1 MPDPLASI
9 PLSAIRVFEAAA
21 RQRSF
26 TRAAD
31 ELGISQAAVSWQ
43 VKSLERRL
51 GQVLF
56 DRLPKEVALTSP
68 GERLARAATDAL
80 GVLRT
85 AISDLADA
93 GESVLVLTTTG
104 SFATLWLAP
113 RIGSF
118 QITHPNI
125 AVSLD
130 ATARRIDLMRE
141 NVDAAVRPGSG
152 DWPDQ
157 ESVYLFPAAITPLC
171 TPEFA
176 RRHGLARPEDLL
188 GAPRIGLAEDWSAW
202 FEAAGAKMV
211 DAPAAPSVV
220 AKQQSFEVASA
231 LSGRVAALA
240 SRIYFAAEVS
250 AGRLIQPFETMLY
263 HDRAYWLTYRK
274 DRRRA
279 AKIIAFRDWLLAAIA
294 DDPAV
299 AGSSGPLTPTSL
311 GEAN

>member
-56 DRLPKEVALTSP
+56 DRQPKEVALTPP
-68 GERLARAATDAL
+68 GALLAGAATDAL

-85 AISDLADA
+85 AISDLTDAD
-93 GESVLVLTTTG
+93 ETVLVLTTTG

-113 RIGSF
+113 RIGGF
-118 QITHPNI
+118 QAAHPKV
-125 AVSLD
+125 ALSLD

-152 DWPDQ
+152 DWPGQ

-171 TPEFA
+171 TPEFVQ
-176 RRHGLARPEDLL
+176 RHRLTRPEDLL
-188 GAPRIGLAEDWSAW
+188 EAPRIGMAEDWTGW
-202 FEAAGAKMV
+202 FETAGATMAGSP
-211 DAPAAPSVV
+211 APPSLV
-220 AKQQSFEVASA
+220 AKLQSFEVTSA
-231 LSGRVAALA
+231 LGGQVAALA
-240 SRIYFAAEVS
+240 SPIYFAEELS
-250 AGRLIQPFETMLY
+250 DGRLVQPFETMHH

-274 DRRRA
+274 DRRRS

-294 DDPAV
+294 ADPAV
-299 AGSSGPLTPTSL
+299 AGSSGTA
-311 GEAN
+311 GRA

>member
-31 ELGISQAAVSWQ
+31 ELGITQAAVSWQ
-43 VKSLERRL
+43 VKSLERQL

-56 DRLPKEVALTSP
+56 VRLPKEVALTPP

-85 AISDLADA
+85 AITDLADA
-93 GESVLVLTTTG
+93 GESVLALTTTG
-104 SFATLWLAP
+104 SFASLWLAP
-113 RIGSF
+113 RIGGF
-118 QITHPNI
+118 QIAHPKI

-130 ATARRIDLMRE
+130 ATARQVDLMRE
-141 NVDAAVRPGSG
+141 NVHAAVRPGSG
-152 DWPDQ
+152 GWPGQ
-157 ESVYLFPAAITPLC
+157 ESVYLFSAAITPLC

-176 RRHGLARPEDLL
+176 RRHRLKRPEDLL
-188 GAPRIGLAEDWSAW
+188 EAPRIGLPADWSAW
-202 FEAAGAKMV
+202 FEAAGVAMSG
-211 DAPAAPSVV
+211 APAAPSLV
-220 AKQQSFEVASA
+220 AKQQSFEVALA
-231 LSGRVAALA
+231 LGGSVAALA
-240 SRIYFAAEVS
+240 ARIYFAADVK

-263 HDRAYWLTYRK
+263 ADRAYWLTYRK
-274 DRRRA
+274 DRRRDP
-279 AKIIAFRDWLLAAIA
+279 KIIAFRDWLLAAIA

-299 AGSSGPLTPTSL
+299 AGAAMRL
-311 GEAN
+311 GGSD

>member
-1 MPDPLASI
+1 MPDPLSNV

-56 DRLPKEVALTSP
+56 DRRPKEVALTP
-68 GERLARAATDAL
+68 RGELLARAATDAL
-80 GVLRT
+80 GLLRT

-113 RIGSF
+113 RIGGF
-118 QITHPNI
+118 QIAHPNI

-130 ATARRIDLMRE
+130 ATSRRIDLMRE

-176 RRHGLARPEDLL
+176 RRHGLTRPQDLL

-202 FEAAGAKMV
+202 FEAAGATMS
-211 DAPAAPSVV
+211 DAPAAPTVV

-231 LSGRVAALA
+231 LGGRVAALA
-240 SRIYFAAEVS
+240 SRIYFAAEVN

-263 HDRAYWLTYRK
+263 QDRGYWLTYRK
-274 DRRRA
+274 DRRRD
-279 AKIIAFRDWLLAAIA
+279 AKIIAFRDWLLAVIA
-294 DDPAV
+294 ADPAV
-299 AGSSGPLTPTSL
+299 AGSPMPSAGRR
-311 GEAN
+311 

>member
-56 DRLPKEVALTSP
+56 DRRPKEVSLTPP
-68 GERLARAATDAL
+68 GERLAGAATDAL

-85 AISDLADA
+85 AISDLSDT
-93 GESVLVLTTTG
+93 GDSVLALTTTG

-113 RIGSF
+113 RIGGF
-118 QITHPNI
+118 QIAYPKI
-125 AVSLD
+125 AVNLD

-152 DWPDQ
+152 DWPGQ
-157 ESVYLFPAAITPLC
+157 ESVYLFPATITPLC

-188 GAPRIGLAEDWSAW
+188 EAPRIGMTEDWSAW
-202 FEAAGAKMV
+202 FETAGATMAG
-211 DAPAAPSVV
+211 APAPPSLV
-220 AKQQSFEVASA
+220 AKLQSFEVTSA
-231 LSGRVAALA
+231 LGGQVSALA
-240 SRIYFAAEVS
+240 SPIYFAEELS
-250 AGRLIQPFETMLY
+250 DGRLVQPFDIMLH

-274 DRRRA
+274 DRRRS
-279 AKIIAFRDWLLAAIA
+279 AKIMAFRDWLLAAIA
-294 DDPAV
+294 DDPAI
-299 AGSSGPLTPTSL
+299 AGRAQ
-311 GEAN
+311 E

>member
-1 MPDPLASI
+1 MPDPLANI
-9 PLSAIRVFEAAA
+9 PLSTIRVFEAAA

-31 ELGISQAAVSWQ
+31 ELGITQAAVSWQ

-56 DRLPKEVALTSP
+56 DRRPKEVVPTPP

-80 GVLRT
+80 GLLRT

-93 GESVLVLTTTG
+93 SESVLVLTTTG
-104 SFATLWLAP
+104 SFASLWLAP
-113 RIGSF
+113 RIGGF
-118 QITHPNI
+118 QVAHPNI

-130 ATARRIDLMRE
+130 ATSRQIDLMRE

-152 DWPDQ
+152 DWPGQ

-176 RRHGLARPEDLL
+176 QQHGLARPEDLL
-188 GAPRIGLAEDWSAW
+188 AAPRIGLAEDWKAW
-202 FEAAGAKMV
+202 FEAAGVAMS

-240 SRIYFAAEVS
+240 SRIYYAPEVA
-250 AGRLIQPFETMLY
+250 AGRLVQPFETMLY
-263 HDRAYWLTYRK
+263 EDRAYWLTYRK

-279 AKIIAFRDWLLAAIA
+279 VKIIAFRDWLLTAIA

-299 AGSSGPLTPTSL
+299 AGWRPPAKATVPGQR
-311 GEAN
+311 G

>member
-51 GQVLF
+51 GKVLF
-56 DRLPKEVALTSP
+56 DRLPKEVAPTAP

-80 GVLRT
+80 GVLRN

-93 GESVLVLTTTG
+93 SESVLVLTTTG

-113 RIGSF
+113 RIGGF
-118 QITHPNI
+118 QTAHPEI
-125 AVSLD
+125 AVNLD
-130 ATARRIDLMRE
+130 ATSRRIDLMRE

-152 DWPDQ
+152 DWAGQ

-176 RRHGLARPEDLL
+176 RRHGLARPDDLL
-188 GAPRIGLAEDWSAW
+188 GAPRIGLADDWSAW
-202 FEAAGAKMV
+202 FAAAGATMS

-231 LSGRVAALA
+231 LG
-240 SRIYFAAEVS
+240 
-250 AGRLIQPFETMLY
+250 
-263 HDRAYWLTYRK
+263 
-274 DRRRA
+274 
-279 AKIIAFRDWLLAAIA
+279 
-294 DDPAV
+294 
-299 AGSSGPLTPTSL
+299 
-311 GEAN
+311 